1 MCFTYTANCT
11 VLSPEHLVKTEIY
24 DLFKLKKKK
33 NPWQIHFFNKKTVNE
48 PQGIGSL
55 NRKATLGLNEKT

>member
-11 VLSPEHLVKTEIY
+11 VLSPEHLVKTQIY
-24 DLFKLKKKK
+24 DFFKLKKIKK
-33 NPWQIHFFNKKTVNE
+33 TWQIHFFNKKTVNE